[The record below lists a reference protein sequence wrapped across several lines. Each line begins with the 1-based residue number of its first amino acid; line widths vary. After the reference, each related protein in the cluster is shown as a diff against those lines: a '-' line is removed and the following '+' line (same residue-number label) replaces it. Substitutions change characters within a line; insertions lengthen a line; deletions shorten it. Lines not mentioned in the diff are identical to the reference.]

1 MAGQFT
7 KMIETLSIGRDA
19 MREQI
24 ETMSRSGFADH
35 GELVQVLRIN
45 RDLAGHVQ
53 VLLGL
58 MAEEGAGGEQL
69 AAAKDLEAYFK
80 VSDRLLSTMLE
91 TARLEALAESGGA
104 ARARL
109 RKREV

>member
-1 MAGQFT
+1 VAGQFNR
-7 KMIETLSIGRDA
+7 MIETLSIAREA

-80 VSDRLLSTMLE
+80 VSDRLLTTMLE
-91 TARLEALAESGGA
+91 TARLEFIAENGVGA
-104 ARARL
+104 GVRL
-109 RKREV
+109 RKA